1 MLVALSLM
9 AVLATALYLSLHV
22 GFRART
28 GAEAALA
35 PVRSATLALELLR
48 RDVETALP
56 PTGVLAGTFFGEDAA
71 GTVGVTEGADTL
83 EFYSAAENTVEGAP
97 GIYKFEFAL
106 VEGEEAGDGFLVRRL
121 TQNLLA
127 PETPEPV
134 EEVLCRGVK
143 SFNLRYFD
151 GTDWLDSWDSTLRE
165 NALPYALEAEL
176 EISDA
181 DAARAE
187 DGYTLVRTFLLPC
200 GGIGASQRG
209 SAGTQPST

>member
-28 GAEAALA
+28 GAEQALA

-56 PTGVLAGTFFGEDAA
+56 PTGILAGTFFGEDAA
-71 GTVGVTEGADTL
+71 GTGATEAADTL
-83 EFYSAAENTVEGAP
+83 EFFSAAENTVEGAP

-106 VEGEEAGDGFLVRRL
+106 VEGEEADDLFLVRRL
-121 TQNLLA
+121 TENLLA

-134 EEVLCRGVK
+134 EEVLCRGVN

-151 GTDWLDSWDSTLRE
+151 GTDWLDSWDSTLRG
-165 NALPYALEAEL
+165 NALPVALEAEL
-176 EISDA
+176 EISGA
-181 DAARAE
+181 STSRAE
-187 DGYTLVRTFLLPC
+187 DSYTLVRMFLLPC
-200 GGIGASQRG
+200 AGSPASQRG